1 VLHTLL
7 TDGRAD
13 DVVSLVAKLVAN
25 NTELAVGAARAY
37 ELATRNV
44 ELVQD
49 YRLMSA
55 NSIGRIARSS
65 FALI

>member
-1 VLHTLL
+1 
-7 TDGRAD
+7 
-13 DVVSLVAKLVAN
+13 
-25 NTELAVGAARAY
+25 VGAARAY